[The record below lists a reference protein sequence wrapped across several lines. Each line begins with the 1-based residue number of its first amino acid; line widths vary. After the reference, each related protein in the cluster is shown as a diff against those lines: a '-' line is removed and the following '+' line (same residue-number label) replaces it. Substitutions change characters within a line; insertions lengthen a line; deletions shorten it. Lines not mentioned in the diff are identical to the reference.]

1 MDSLAYRLT
10 FDPSFERSHQD
21 EKDSII
27 CSYSKNDSIARY
39 RRVNLKIVIFE
50 PSISPSSNKIEIFQG
65 HILSLWPQIY
75 QDQLK
80 FKRKGKILH
89 QKFRLNK
96 AIYCTDLYSSSWMDS
111 RLENLKYFTKTILFN
126 LELNWKWF

>member
-1 MDSLAYRLT
+1 MYSCAEPNKVQPFEKFCDRLT
-10 FDPSFERSHQD
+10 FDPSFESSHQG

-50 PSISPSSNKIEIFQG
+50 PSISPSSNKIENFQG
-65 HILSLWPQIY
+65 HILSLRPQIY

-89 QKFRLNK
+89 QKFRSIK
-96 AIYCTDLYSSSWMDS
+96 ATYGPD
-111 RLENLKYFTKTILFN
+111 
-126 LELNWKWF
+126 

>member
-1 MDSLAYRLT
+1 MAKKVELFDEFSDRLT
-10 FDPSFERSHQD
+10 FDPSFESSHQG
-21 EKDSII
+21 EKDSKI

-50 PSISPSSNKIEIFQG
+50 PSISPSSNKIENFQG
-65 HILSLWPQIY
+65 HILSLRPQIY

-80 FKRKGKILH
+80 FKRKSKILH

-96 AIYCTDLYSSSWMDS
+96 ANYETHYS
-111 RLENLKYFTKTILFN
+111 KKFN
-126 LELNWKWF
+126 CLMSLS